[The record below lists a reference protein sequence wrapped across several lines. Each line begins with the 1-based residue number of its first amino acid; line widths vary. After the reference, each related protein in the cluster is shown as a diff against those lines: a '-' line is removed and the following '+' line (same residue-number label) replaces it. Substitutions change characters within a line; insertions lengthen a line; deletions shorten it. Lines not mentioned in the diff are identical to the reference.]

1 MSNDAQEWW
10 DRAIARNRAALLRIV
25 AVLFVRAGLDEGG
38 AETLSRR
45 AVRAILAVL
54 RPAESA
60 VRRLIVIAARG
71 IAVEPPR
78 AAEKPPTAI
87 ERLQAAGL
95 LVIHEGINLGLARA
109 PLPPQP
115 VPAPGTSRPALF
127 LLADRRKRFDLAPR
141 PFPQA
146 GVMPADGDE
155 LVDAAP
161 LCRRLT
167 ALKAALDDLTR
178 HAERLARREAR
189 RVAAADGGLKCHA
202 RPLRRGHPPGWRRRP
217 VRDVDDILR
226 ECHSLALRA
235 LKPPDT
241 S

>member
-87 ERLQAAGL
+87 ELLQAAGL

-161 LCRRLT
+161 LCRRI
-167 ALKAALDDLTR
+167 ASLKRALDDIP
-178 HAERLARREAR
+178 AQAKRLARMEAR
-189 RVAAADGGLKCHA
+189 RKAGLPHA
-202 RPLRRGHPPGWRRRP
+202 RHSSPMRPGWPPGRRRRP
-217 VRDVDDILR
+217 VREIDDILR
-226 ECHSLALRA
+226 ECHSLAVRA
-235 LKPPDT
+235 LKPPGT